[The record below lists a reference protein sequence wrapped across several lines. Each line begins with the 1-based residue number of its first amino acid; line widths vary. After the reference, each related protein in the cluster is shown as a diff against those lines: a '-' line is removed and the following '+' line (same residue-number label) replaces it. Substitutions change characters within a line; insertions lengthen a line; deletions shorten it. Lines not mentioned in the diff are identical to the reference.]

1 MMVVN
6 LQLSRHKVHA
16 PTDLFANAFFLTF
29 ALTADFLFRRHI
41 VIVLDLRKRIQAQLS
56 VGTLL
61 STTGSFFLSGRS
73 LSAS

>member
-1 MMVVN
+1 M
-6 LQLSRHKVHA
+6 
-16 PTDLFANAFFLTF
+16 
-29 ALTADFLFRRHI
+29 
-41 VIVLDLRKRIQAQLS
+41 LDLRKRIQAQLS

>member
-6 LQLSRHKVHA
+6 LQLSRHKIQD
-16 PTDLFANAFFLTF
+16 PTDLFTDACLVTF